1 MEYTS
6 ITQSLL
12 NILGV
17 LGLIFITAFLMYG
30 MLKGFYMEKEAR
42 LRNRR
47 RYSWDSTDLT
57 ILKKPLLI
65 DTNQ

>member
-12 NILGV
+12 NIIGI
-17 LGLIFITAFLMYG
+17 LGLLLITAFLMYG
-30 MLKGFYMEKEAR
+30 MLKGYYMEKEAR

-47 RYSWDSTDLT
+47 RYS
-57 ILKKPLLI
+57 
-65 DTNQ
+65 